1 MKKNR
6 FILLTLSST
15 LIILSLVFASGCSK
29 DKAPAPMISVTCS
42 DTISFAHQIAPVIQD
57 KCASCHG
64 SGAGTNPVLSN
75 HAEIAG
81 QAENILNA
89 LHGTP
94 QLMPQGGP
102 ALEDSL
108 IQQFDCWIQQG
119 KMNN

>member
-6 FILLTLSST
+6 FIILTLSST
-15 LIILSLVFASGCSK
+15 IIILSLVFTSGCAK
-29 DKAPAPMISVTCS
+29 DKAPSPMIGANCS

-64 SGAGTNPVLSN
+64 SGAGTSPVLSN
-75 HAEIAG
+75 HQEIAD
-81 QAENILNA
+81 QAENILSA